1 MRQLNLHILVTDFV
15 IMTIGSKQ
23 DFNGLQQC
31 QSETTSLWVDRSMR
45 GDFLR
50 IELVPLIPFLI
61 REEEYTRG
69 EEDLTDF

>member
-31 QSETTSLWVDRSMR
+31 QSEATSLWVDRSMR

-50 IELVPLIPFLI
+50 TELVPLIPFLL

-69 EEDLTDF
+69 KEDLTDF